1 MSRQQ
6 ELADAYELARPRLI
20 RVAYAVLG
28 SRHEAEDV
36 VSETWLR
43 LVAAD
48 AGDPVRDVDAWAT
61 VAVARAALDTL
72 RSARSRRE
80 VYVGPWLPEPLIT
93 TGTGV
98 DPADRVTLD
107 ETVSYAMLVVL
118 ESLTPAERT
127 TWVLHDVFGMP
138 FTEIAGV
145 VGRTHQAVRQLA
157 SRARAHLES
166 QQPRLDVAST
176 DHDQAVTAF
185 LEAAAGGDLAALL
198 AVLDPDVVCTSDGGG
213 QVSAARRPVL
223 GADRVARFV
232 LGIGAKVWPDE
243 TIEIITVNGATGI
256 GVRRGDAL
264 TTVVSLTVTAG
275 LITRVD
281 VIRAPDKLT
290 QLR

>member
-1 MSRQQ
+1 MSREQ
-6 ELADAYELARPRLI
+6 ELAAAFDLARPRLI
-20 RVAYAVLG
+20 LVGYAVLG

-48 AGDPVRDVDAWAT
+48 AGEPVRDVDAWAT
-61 VAVARAALDTL
+61 VAVARAALDSL

-80 VYVGPWLPEPLIT
+80 VYVGPWLPEPL
-93 TGTGV
+93 V
-98 DPADRVTLD
+98 SSDAAADPADRVTLD
-107 ETVSYAMLVVL
+107 ETVSYALLVVL

-127 TWVLHDVFGMP
+127 AWVLHDVFGMP

-157 SRARAHLES
+157 ARARVHLES

-176 DHDQAVTAF
+176 EHNQAVTAF
-185 LEAAAGGDLAALL
+185 LEAAAGGDLHALL

-232 LGIGAKVWPDE
+232 LGIGAKVLPDE
-243 TIEIITVNGATGI
+243 TIDIITVNGASGL
-256 GVRRGDAL
+256 GLRRGDEL
-264 TTVVSLTVTAG
+264 TGVVSLTVAAG

-281 VIRAPDKLT
+281 VIRAPDKLP
-290 QLR
+290 QLS

>member
-6 ELADAYELARPRLI
+6 ELAAGFDLARPRLI

-36 VSETWLR
+36 VSEAWLR

-48 AGDPVRDVDAWAT
+48 AGEPIRDVDAWAT
-61 VAVARAALDTL
+61 VAVARAALDSL

-80 VYVGPWLPEPLIT
+80 VYVGPWLPEPLVST
-93 TGTGV
+93 DTAA

-107 ETVSYAMLVVL
+107 ETVSYALLVVL

-127 TWVLHDVFGMP
+127 AWVLHDVFGMP

-157 SRARAHLES
+157 ARARAHLES
-166 QQPRLDVAST
+166 HQPRLDVAST
-176 DHDQAVTAF
+176 EHDLAVTAF
-185 LEAAAGGDLAALL
+185 LEAAAGGDLNALL

-232 LGIGAKVWPDE
+232 LGIGAKVLPDE
-243 TIEIITVNGATGI
+243 SIEIITVNGVSGL
-256 GVRRGDAL
+256 GLRRSGEL
-264 TTVVSLTVTAG
+264 TTVVSLTVANG
-275 LITRVD
+275 LISRVD
-281 VIRAPDKLT
+281 VIRAPDKLP
-290 QLR
+290 QLS

>member
-1 MSRQQ
+1 MTGQQ
-6 ELADAYELARPRLI
+6 DLAAAFELARPRLI

-43 LVAAD
+43 LVGAD
-48 AGDPVRDVDAWAT
+48 ASEPIRDVDAWAT
-61 VAVARAALDTL
+61 VAVARAALDSL

-80 VYVGPWLPEPLIT
+80 VYVGPWLPEPMVSAETAL
-93 TGTGV
+93 

-107 ETVSYAMLVVL
+107 ETVSYALLVVL

-127 TWVLHDVFGMP
+127 AWVLHDVFGMP

-157 SRARAHLES
+157 ARARAHLES

-176 DHDQAVTAF
+176 EHDQAVTAF
-185 LEAAAGGDLAALL
+185 LEAAAGGDLHALL

-213 QVSAARRPVL
+213 KVSAARRPVL
-223 GADRVARFV
+223 GADRVARFL
-232 LGIGAKVWPDE
+232 LGIGAKVLPDE
-243 TIEIITVNGATGI
+243 TIEIISVNGASGL
-256 GVRRGDAL
+256 GLRRGDVL
-264 TTVVSLTVTAG
+264 TAVVSLTVASG

-281 VIRAPDKLT
+281 VIRAPDKLP
-290 QLR
+290 QLS

>member
-1 MSRQQ
+1 MSRQTD
-6 ELADAYELARPRLI
+6 LAGTFDLARPRLI

-48 AGDPVRDVDAWAT
+48 AGEPVRDVEAWAT
-61 VAVARAALDTL
+61 VAVARGALDTL

-80 VYVGPWLPEPLIT
+80 VYVGPWLPEPMVSPDVA
-93 TGTGV
+93 V

-107 ETVSYAMLVVL
+107 ETVSYALLVVL

-127 TWVLHDVFGMP
+127 AWVLHDVFGMP

-157 SRARAHLES
+157 ARARAHLES

-176 DHDQAVTAF
+176 EHDQAVSAF
-185 LEAAAGGDLAALL
+185 LEAAAGGDLQALI

-232 LGIGAKVWPDE
+232 LGIGAKVLPE
-243 TIEIITVNGATGI
+243 ESIEIITVNGASGI
-256 GVRRGDAL
+256 GLRRGGHLSA
-264 TTVVSLTVTAG
+264 VVSLTVLG
-275 LITRVD
+275 GRITRVD
-281 VIRAPDKLT
+281 VIRAPDKL
-290 QLR
+290 QLS